1 MEPSQT
7 GFALEEPSQ
16 VGLALEEPSRQSTS
30 SWRRCSPTP
39 TVAQVLTTVVE
50 RPRERQR
57 TTRAFFFAWW
67 DGESIRYPLLRSD
80 RRVNKLKF
88 LLLQSEKASPD
99 RLRILNR
106 RKATFS

>member
-39 TVAQVLTTVVE
+39 TVAQVLTIVVE
-50 RPRERQR
+50 RPRELS
-57 TTRAFFFAWW
+57 FFAWW

-99 RLRILNR
+99 RLLILNR